1 MRKTLGSE
9 EFAQVARPKIQTLER
24 IFSTEEVRVSHL
36 VLAPGEEVPWHFHSD
51 VRDTFYV
58 MRGPVTVYTR
68 EPDSTTVINGGE
80 VLQTR
85 KRQPHRVV
93 NGSDH
98 DVAFVLIQGVGKFDF
113 QDLPVP

>member
-1 MRKTLGSE
+1 M
-9 EFAQVARPKIQTLER
+9 ARPKIQTLER
-24 IFSTEEVRVSHL
+24 VFSTDEVQISHL

-58 MRGPVTVYTR
+58 MCGPVTVYTR
-68 EPDSTTVINGGE
+68 KPDSTTVINSGE

-85 KRQPHRVV
+85 ERQPHRVV

-98 DVAFVLIQGVGKFDF
+98 EVAFVLIQGVGKFDF
-113 QDLPVP
+113 QDLP